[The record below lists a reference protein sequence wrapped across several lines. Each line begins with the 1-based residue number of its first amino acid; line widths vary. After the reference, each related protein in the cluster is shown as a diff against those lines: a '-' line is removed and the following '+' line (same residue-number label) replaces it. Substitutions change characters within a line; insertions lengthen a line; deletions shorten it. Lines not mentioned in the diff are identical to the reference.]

1 MAGRDIS
8 VTHVALGT
16 TRVMRTCGMAGEV
29 VGLAASVCLRHSST
43 PRELYWHWLPELQEL
58 MRRGAAVPGDL
69 PDNQHFNMVKSLPAP
84 RLLIQ
89 EEKK

>member
-1 MAGRDIS
+1 MLRLLLSIPVLLSLAGAAAPS
-8 VTHVALGT
+8 SSASPSATV
-16 TRVMRTCGMAGEV
+16 
-29 VGLAASVCLRHSST
+29 AASVCLRHSSS

>member
-1 MAGRDIS
+1 MLRFLPLIPVLLSLAGAAAPS
-8 VTHVALGT
+8 SSASPSATV
-16 TRVMRTCGMAGEV
+16 
-29 VGLAASVCLRHSST
+29 AASVCLRHSSS

-69 PDNQHFNMVKSLPAP
+69 PDYQHFNMVKSLPAP

-89 EEKK
+89 EDKK